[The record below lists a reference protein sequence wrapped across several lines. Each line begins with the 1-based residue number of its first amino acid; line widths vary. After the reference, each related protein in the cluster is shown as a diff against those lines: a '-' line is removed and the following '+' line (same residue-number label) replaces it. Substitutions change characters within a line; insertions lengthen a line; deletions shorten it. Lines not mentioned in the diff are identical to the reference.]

1 MERAADLISRGM
13 MLLCIAVFAVMVFSV
28 SYGVVGRYISFIHNP
43 RWTQE
48 LAILCMVWLCF
59 LGAGYAIKEGLHVR
73 MTIINFLVP
82 EKAGKV
88 LHMLAYVLLLAVNV
102 FWVVYG
108 MQLVIATGT
117 ARMAATGWPLSL
129 TYLSVVIGGISGSA
143 TADTASLGAILIPM
157 MRKQGYDDEFSAA
170 VTMTSSVQGMLIPP
184 SHNMIIYAMA
194 AGGLSVS
201 ALFMAGI
208 VPGVLLGVALMI
220 FSFYL
225 SVKRNYPK
233 GNPFSLRTLIK
244 AVGKS
249 IWGLGTVLIVVVGV
263 VAGVFTATESAAIA
277 CLYALVVSMLVYRE
291 LSWKQLL
298 NVLKSSIKT
307 LSTVLILIAASG
319 PFGFCITYL
328 KIPAL
333 VVDGLLSLTDSKFV
347 LLLLINL
354 VILLLGMILGMAS
367 IIVIATPIIL
377 PILLSIGVSPIQ
389 FGVMLILNCG
399 IGLITPP
406 VGGVLFIGSGLTG
419 KSIEQLTKHT
429 FPFLIVMLIV
439 LLLITYIPA
448 LSLAL
453 PQALGLL

>member
-1 MERAADLISRGM
+1 MAHGAAIAILLGVFFALILLGGHISYSM
-13 MLLCIAVFAVMVFSV
+13 MAASIVTILYLGLSPTQVINTLVD
-28 SYGVVGRYISFIHNP
+28 GVDGF
-43 RWTQE
+43 TF
-48 LAILCMVWLCF
+48 LAIPFFIL
-59 LGAGYAIKEGLHVR
+59 AGDIMAQGGISDRL
-73 MTIINFLVP
+73 I
-82 EKAGKV
+82 
-88 LHMLAYVLLLAVNV
+88 MLADALVGWMRGGLAMVNV
-102 FWVVYG
+102 V
-108 MQLVIATGT
+108 A
-117 ARMAATGWPLSL
+117 SL
-129 TYLSVVIGGISGSA
+129 FFGGISGSA

-157 MRKQGYDDEFSAA
+157 MHKQGYDDEFSAA

-225 SVKRNYPK
+225 AVKRNYPK
-233 GNPFSLRTLIK
+233 GTPFSLRALGR
-244 AVGKS
+244 AVSKS

-263 VAGVFTATESAAIA
+263 VAGIFTATESAAIA

-291 LSWKQLL
+291 MTWKQLL
-298 NVLKSSIKT
+298 KVLQSSIKT
-307 LSTVLILIAASG
+307 LSTVLVLIAASG

-328 KIPAL
+328 KIPSM
-333 VVDGLLSLTDSKFV
+333 VVSGMLGLTNSRFL

-354 VILLLGMILGMAS
+354 VLLLLGMILGMAS
-367 IIVIATPIIL
+367 IIVIVTPIVM

-389 FGVMLILNCG
+389 FGVILILNCG

-419 KSIEQLTKHT
+419 LPIERLTKHT
-429 FPFLIVMLIV
+429 LPFLLVMLVV
-439 LLLITYIPA
+439 LMMVTYIPS

-453 PQALGLL
+453 PHALGLV

>member
-1 MERAADLISRGM
+1 MQTTAIILLLSIFFVLIFLGGHISYSMMAAS
-13 MLLCIAVFAVMVFSV
+13 AVTILYLGLSPTQVINTLVD
-28 SYGVVGRYISFIHNP
+28 GVDGF
-43 RWTQE
+43 TF
-48 LAILCMVWLCF
+48 LAIPFFIL
-59 LGAGYAIKEGLHVR
+59 AGDIMAQGGISDRL
-73 MTIINFLVP
+73 I
-82 EKAGKV
+82 
-88 LHMLAYVLLLAVNV
+88 MLANALVGWMRGGLAMVNIV
-102 FWVVYG
+102 
-108 MQLVIATGT
+108 A
-117 ARMAATGWPLSL
+117 SL
-129 TYLSVVIGGISGSA
+129 FFGGISGSA
-143 TADTASLGAILIPM
+143 TADTASLGAILVPM

-208 VPGVLLGVALMI
+208 VPGILLGVALMV

-233 GNPFSLRTLIK
+233 GTPFSLRTLAK
-244 AVGKS
+244 ALSKS

-263 VAGVFTATESAAIA
+263 VGGIFTATESAAIA

-291 LSWKQLL
+291 MSWKQLFT
-298 NVLKSSIKT
+298 VLKSSIKT

-328 KIPAL
+328 QIPSL
-333 VVDGLLSLTDSKFV
+333 VVNGLLGLTDSKFI

-354 VILLLGMILGMAS
+354 VILLLGMIMGMAS
-367 IIVIATPIIL
+367 IIVIVTPIIL
-377 PILLSIGVSPIQ
+377 PVLLSIGVSPVQ

-429 FPFLIVMLIV
+429 FPFLVVMLIV
-439 LLLITYIPA
+439 LLMITYFPP

-453 PQALGLL
+453 PQALGLM

>member
-1 MERAADLISRGM
+1 MNLTAIILLLGLFFLIILLSGHISYAMIASAAATILYLGLS
-13 MLLCIAVFAVMVFSV
+13 
-28 SYGVVGRYISFIHNP
+28 P
-43 RWTQE
+43 TQVINTLVDGIDGFTF
-48 LAILCMVWLCF
+48 LAIPFFIL
-59 LGAGYAIKEGLHVR
+59 AGDLMSHGGISDRL
-73 MTIINFLVP
+73 I
-82 EKAGKV
+82 
-88 LHMLAYVLLLAVNV
+88 LLANACVGWMRGGLAMVNIV
-102 FWVVYG
+102 ASIFF
-108 MQLVIATGT
+108 
-117 ARMAATGWPLSL
+117 
-129 TYLSVVIGGISGSA
+129 GGISGSA

-157 MRKQGYDDEFSAA
+157 MHKQGYDDEFSAA

-208 VPGVLLGVALMI
+208 VPGLLLGLALMV
-220 FSFYL
+220 FSYYL

-233 GNPFSLRTLIK
+233 GEPFSLRSLWS
-244 AVGKS
+244 AVKKS

-263 VAGVFTATESAAIA
+263 VFGVFTATESAAIA
-277 CLYALVVSMLVYRE
+277 CVYALIVSMLVYRE
-291 LSWKQLL
+291 LTPRNLYP
-298 NVLKSSIKT
+298 VLKNSIKT

-333 VVDGLLSLTDSKFV
+333 VVDLLLGLTESKFI
-347 LLLLINL
+347 LLMLINL
-354 VILLLGMILGMAS
+354 IILLLGMILGMAS
-367 IIVIATPIIL
+367 IIVIVTPILL
-377 PILLSIGVSPIQ
+377 PILLNIGLSPIQ

-419 KSIEQLTKHT
+419 KPIEQLTKHT
-429 FPFLIVMLIV
+429 FPFLIVMFIV

-448 LSLAL
+448 FSLAL
-453 PQALGLL
+453 PRALGLL

>member
-1 MERAADLISRGM
+1 ME
-13 MLLCIAVFAVMVFSV
+13 
-28 SYGVVGRYISFIHNP
+28 
-43 RWTQE
+43 TT
-48 LAILCMVWLCF
+48 AI
-59 LGAGYAIKEGLHVR
+59 
-73 MTIINFLVP
+73 
-82 EKAGKV
+82 
-88 LHMLAYVLLLAVNV
+88 VLLLGV
-102 FWVVYG
+102 FFVLIFLGGHISYS
-108 MQLVIATGT
+108 M
-117 ARMAATGWPLSL
+117 MAASAVTILYLGLSPTQVINTLVDGVDGFTFLAIPFFILAGDIMAQGGISDRLIMLADALVGWMRGGLAMVNIVASL
-129 TYLSVVIGGISGSA
+129 FFGGISGSA

-225 SVKRNYPK
+225 SVKRHYPK
-233 GNPFSLRTLIK
+233 GTPFSLRTLAK
-244 AVGKS
+244 AIAKS

-291 LSWKQLL
+291 LSWKQLF

-328 KIPAL
+328 NIPSL
-333 VVDGLLSLTDSKFV
+333 VVNGLLSLTDSKIL

-367 IIVIATPIIL
+367 IIVIVTPIIL

-429 FPFLIVMLIV
+429 FPFLVVMLIV
-439 LLLITYIPA
+439 LMLITYIPS